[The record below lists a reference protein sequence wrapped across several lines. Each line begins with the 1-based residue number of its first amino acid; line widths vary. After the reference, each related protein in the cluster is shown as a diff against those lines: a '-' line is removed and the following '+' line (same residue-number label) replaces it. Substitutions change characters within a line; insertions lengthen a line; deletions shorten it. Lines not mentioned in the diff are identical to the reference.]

1 MMGNLRGYLK
11 TRSCWACRNVILDWD
26 FDNRL
31 RQAQSDI
38 RKKVLEKPLELK
50 IRKMTLESEKY
61 FFWMFKSCRFTTSDS
76 EVKKSSVLRSKFWMH
91 AWTLNCKLLV
101 PRTGFE
107 PAHLAALPP
116 QSSVSTSPAC
126 RQAGS
131 PLGLEK
137 LKSSEF
143 WDQSFGCMR
152 ELWTSNYWCPELD
165 SNQHTLRHYPSK

>member
-1 MMGNLRGYLK
+1 MESAEGGTW
-11 TRSCWACRNVILDWD
+11 TRTACATRLWNVRVYQSCLPAG
-26 FDNRL
+26 
-31 RQAQSDI
+31 
-38 RKKVLEKPLELK
+38 
-50 IRKMTLESEKY
+50 
-61 FFWMFKSCRFTTSDS
+61 RFTTWAL
-76 EVKKSSVLRSKFWMH
+76 EVNKFRVENCSCREL
-91 AWTLNCKLLV
+91 WTSTQNFKLLV

-165 SNQHTLRHYPSK
+165 SNQHTLRHYPLKVACLPILPAGRQVHHLGFRS